1 MLFSYFVFR
10 FVNVPHS
17 LITNKRCDTM
27 STNLVPRALF
37 SQLGAP
43 ALDPRFGFIH
53 YLYFFRNVRFNLL
66 V

>member
-1 MLFSYFVFR
+1 MSKKGQAAAPGISPMPFSYYVFR

-37 SQLGAP
+37 SQLA
-43 ALDPRFGFIH
+43 AR
-53 YLYFFRNVRFNLL
+53 RT
-66 V
+66 